1 VEFALI
7 FPLIVL
13 ILFGVM
19 DLGRA
24 IYAYNTIGNAAR
36 VGARVAAV
44 NQLETSLECNQSRP
58 VEDANPLNA
67 HWSIKTCAASSAVSL
82 GLQPG
87 DVTVLYSP
95 PPSTALTCGSPL
107 HVGCIAGVTVTYTY
121 RPMTPIISS
130 LFSQVPME
138 STSKVP
144 IERVF
149 P

>member
-1 VEFALI
+1 MRPLATTRGARSRGQALVEFALI

-87 DVTVLYSP
+87 DVTVC
-95 PPSTALTCGSPL
+95 TAHLR
-107 HVGCIAGVTVTYTY
+107 A
-121 RPMTPIISS
+121 RP
-130 LFSQVPME
+130 
-138 STSKVP
+138 
-144 IERVF
+144 
-149 P
+149 